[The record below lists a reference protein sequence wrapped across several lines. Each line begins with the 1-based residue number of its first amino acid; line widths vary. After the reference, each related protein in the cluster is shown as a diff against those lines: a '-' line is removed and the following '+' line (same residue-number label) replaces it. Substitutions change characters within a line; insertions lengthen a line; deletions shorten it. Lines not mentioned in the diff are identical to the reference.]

1 MNGEHPSHRA
11 ARLRSDSSCFRRVVL
26 STDYPALETL
36 AKNVVKEKQKFER
49 LMVTKA
55 QLLEMF
61 AVSLS
66 CRSRMHD

>member
-1 MNGEHPSHRA
+1 MNVR
-11 ARLRSDSSCFRRVVL
+11 RRVVL
-26 STDYPALETL
+26 STDYPMLETL

-61 AVSLS
+61 AVSSPLLS
-66 CRSRMHD
+66 SEKL